1 MEPVVISLF
10 RFPTSCSWMY
20 KCVSLIAAVSHR
32 FSVGGHGLVW
42 MCGGIVAHT
51 RSSGMCLAESER
63 TNQSAFM
70 FFSLWLTVMAQT
82 GCFFYNEWKG
92 RSQTELLSGG
102 TWVVVVVGGG
112 WGGALWTAFTS
123 TVSHQA
129 EGLSCYK
136 ADTFFWVSL
145 AYHMTRTDFT
155 HLLTVGPTL
164 LSL

>member
-70 FFSLWLTVMAQT
+70 FFFAVIDSYGTDRLLLLQR
-82 GCFFYNEWKG
+82 GKG

-129 EGLSCYK
+129 EGLSCYE

>member
-82 GCFFYNEWKG
+82 GCFFYNEGKG
-92 RSQTELLSGG
+92 ARKQSCFQVEPGWWWL
-102 TWVVVVVGGG
+102 WEGGG
-112 WGGALWTAFTS
+112 GGALWTAFTS

>member
-20 KCVSLIAAVSHR
+20 KCVSLIAAFSHR

-82 GCFFYNEWKG
+82 GCFFYNEGKG
-92 RSQTELLSGG
+92 ARKQSCFQVEPGWWWL
-102 TWVVVVVGGG
+102 WEGGG
-112 WGGALWTAFTS
+112 SSVNCIYLNCEPPSRGPFLLQGW
-123 TVSHQA
+123 H
-129 EGLSCYK
+129 
-136 ADTFFWVSL
+136 FFWVSL

-155 HLLTVGPTL
+155 HLLTVGLTL

>member
-20 KCVSLIAAVSHR
+20 KCVSLIAAFSHR
-32 FSVGGHGLVW
+32 FSVRGHGLVW

-70 FFSLWLTVMAQT
+70 FFFRCDWQLWHRQAASSTTRERALANRAA
-82 GCFFYNEWKG
+82 FRWN
-92 RSQTELLSGG
+92 L
-102 TWVVVVVGGG
+102 GGG
-112 WGGALWTAFTS
+112 GCGRGGGSSVNCIYLNCEPPSRGPFLLQGW
-123 TVSHQA
+123 H
-129 EGLSCYK
+129 
-136 ADTFFWVSL
+136 FFWVSL

-155 HLLTVGPTL
+155 HLLTVGLTL
-164 LSL
+164 LSM

>member
-82 GCFFYNEWKG
+82 GCFFYNEGKG
-92 RSQTELLSGG
+92 ARKQSCFQVEPGWWWL
-102 TWVVVVVGGG
+102 WEGGG
-112 WGGALWTAFTS
+112 GELCELHLPQLWATKQRAFPATRL
-123 TVSHQA
+123 T
-129 EGLSCYK
+129 L
-136 ADTFFWVSL
+136 FFWVSL